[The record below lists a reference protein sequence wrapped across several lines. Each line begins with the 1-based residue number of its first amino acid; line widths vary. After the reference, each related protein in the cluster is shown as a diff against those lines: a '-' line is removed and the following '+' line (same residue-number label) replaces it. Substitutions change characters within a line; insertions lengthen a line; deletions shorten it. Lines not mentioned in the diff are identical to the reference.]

1 MADLERLFAEGVLV
15 RPSDREAN
23 LVHLVR
29 AIYALCGV
37 QGLDLPQP
45 ARQLIDQIGPAQN
58 LVFILLDGLGMNLV
72 NRLPAE
78 SFLMSHLRGQINAT
92 CPSTTAAAL
101 TTVTT
106 GMYASQHGVTGW
118 FTYLPQ
124 YGLTAMMLPF
134 SERGTNQPLV
144 SRGIRPQD
152 ILPPPLLPRMTH
164 RPLTLVPT
172 YIANTPYNIYSRGE
186 TSGQGYEKLPDAID
200 HVIAAVITA
209 KTPAYVHL
217 YLHDV
222 DTLCH
227 HVGVNHDSVVPL
239 VLGIDAELE
248 RLEEAIRGRA
258 RIVITADHGLIDVPK
273 PDQALLFS
281 GDPLLEMLLAPPT
294 GDARMPIFHLKE
306 GQRRAFVELFEQ
318 RYGDRMV
325 LLDIEQV
332 ERIELLGPG
341 KIAPAARRRFGD
353 FIAFPDRAATI
364 AFHPPGKPPGELYLA
379 VHGGL
384 STQEMKVPLCIV

>member
-1 MADLERLFAEGVLV
+1 MPDLEQLFAEKMLI
-15 RPSDREAN
+15 RPTDREAN
-23 LVHLVR
+23 LVHLVQ
-29 AIYALCGV
+29 AIYSLCGV
-37 QGLDLPQP
+37 QGLPLAQP
-45 ARQLIDQIGPAQN
+45 ARQLMDQIGPAQN
-58 LVFILLDGLGMNLV
+58 LVFILLDGLGMNLI
-72 NRLPAE
+72 NRLPAD
-78 SFLMSHLRGQINAT
+78 SFLMSNLRGQINAT

-106 GMYASQHGVTGW
+106 GMYPSQHGVTGW

-124 YGLTAMMLPF
+124 QSLTAMMLPF
-134 SERGTNQPLV
+134 SERGTNQPLL
-144 SRGIRPQD
+144 SRGIRPED
-152 ILPPPLLPRMTH
+152 LLPPPLLPKMTH
-164 RPLTLVPT
+164 RPTTLVPT
-172 YIANTPYNIYSRGE
+172 YIANTPYNVYSRGG
-186 TSGQGYEKLPDAID
+186 TSGQGYEKIQDAID
-200 HVIAAVITA
+200 HVIAAVLTA
-209 KTPAYVHL
+209 RTPAYVHL

-273 PDQALLFS
+273 PDQSLLFV

-306 GQRRAFVELFEQ
+306 GQRRAFVELFQQ
-318 RYGDRMV
+318 RYADRMV
-325 LLDIEQV
+325 LLDIDQV
-332 ERIELLGPG
+332 ERMELLGPG
-341 KIAPAARRRFGD
+341 KIAPAVRRRFGD
-353 FIAFPDRAATI
+353 FIAFPHRAATI

-384 STQEMKVPLCIV
+384 SPQEMKVPLFVV